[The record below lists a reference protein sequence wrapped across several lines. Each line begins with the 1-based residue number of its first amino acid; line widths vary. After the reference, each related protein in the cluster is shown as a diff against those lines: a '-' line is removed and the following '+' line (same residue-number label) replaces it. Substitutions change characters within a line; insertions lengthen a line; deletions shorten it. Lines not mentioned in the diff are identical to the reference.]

1 MELFLKSFAAA
12 FFSAQRTGPR
22 LMTDA
27 ENKIEYFLCTV
38 VSAVILTDT
47 AVGAGA
53 LAGRH
58 MPIYAAESAA
68 AVIFSCLACTA
79 ALGRKKNKNRARE
92 SAISATPK
100 FFDPTAYG
108 KALISTAVLSS
119 GCRDGDLKALLGI
132 YAGCLTALICASS
145 VSSLVKGSHD
155 GTRAVI
161 SFAVFALLAAAKAY
175 DAAGYLFRSS
185 AARTTACTA
194 FAVWLC
200 TVCFIKSR
208 KNERKKLP
216 VFRYG

>member
-38 VSAVILTDT
+38 VSAVILTGA

-68 AVIFSCLACTA
+68 AVIFSCLAYTA
-79 ALGRKKNKNRARE
+79 ALGRNKNRARE
-92 SAISATPK
+92 SAISATPN

-145 VSSLVKGSHD
+145 YSSLVKEPHD

-161 SFAVFALLAAAKAY
+161 SFAVFALIAAAEAY
-175 DAAGYLFRSS
+175 DAAGYFFCSA

-194 FAVWLC
+194 FDVWLC

>member
-38 VSAVILTDT
+38 VSAVILTGA

-58 MPIYAAESAA
+58 MPIYAAGSAA

-79 ALGRKKNKNRARE
+79 ALGRNKNRVRE

-132 YAGCLTALICASS
+132 YASCLTALICASS

-161 SFAVFALLAAAKAY
+161 SFTVFALIAAAEAY

>member
-38 VSAVILTDT
+38 VTAVILTGA

-58 MPIYAAESAA
+58 MPIYAAGSAA

-79 ALGRKKNKNRARE
+79 ALGRNKNRARE

-145 VSSLVKGSHD
+145 YSSLVKEPHD

-161 SFAVFALLAAAKAY
+161 SFAVFALIAAAEAY
-175 DAAGYLFRSS
+175 DAAGYFFCSA

-194 FAVWLC
+194 FDVWLC